1 MLEQRPV
8 VGVRTHRPALHE
20 RVSDW
25 LLTYIAENQIVVGAR
40 LPTERALAERFDV
53 SRASVRQ
60 ALAALQARG
69 LLEIRHGDGIYL
81 QRRPE
86 ERLAFEAVFSRR
98 RRLTEVIEARGVLEV
113 SLAGLA
119 AQRREDGHIR
129 EIWCAVE
136 LMDDD
141 IVAGGIGAEGD
152 RRFHTAVT
160 TAAGN
165 PLLAELMDYLAA
177 LVHDT
182 RIRSLSQPGRPP
194 RSSIQHR
201 AIAQAIEDGDELA
214 AQAAMQAHI
223 ELVGDVPAGYEGGDG

>member
-1 MLEQRPV
+1 MLEQRSA
-8 VGVRTHRPALHE
+8 VGARTHRPALHE

-25 LLTYIAENQIVVGAR
+25 LLTYIAENHIAVGAR
-40 LPTERALAERFDV
+40 LPTERALADRFDV

-81 QRRPE
+81 RRRPE

-119 AQRREDGHIR
+119 AQRRDDEHVR
-129 EIWCAVE
+129 ELWYALD
-136 LMDDD
+136 LMDKD
-141 IVAGGIGAEGD
+141 IAAGGIGAEGD
-152 RRFHTAVT
+152 RRFHAAVT
-160 TAAGN
+160 AAAGN

-177 LVHDT
+177 LIHDT
-182 RIRSLSQPGRPP
+182 RITSLSQPGRPP
-194 RSSIQHR
+194 RSSAQHR
-201 AIAQAIEDGDELA
+201 AIAQAIEDGDEMA

-223 ELVGDVPAGYEGGDG
+223 ALVGDVPASDEAGER